1 MTTPPVQTEE
11 EKAAD
16 DAIIQR
22 AQDAFKL
29 DKDHWDPIY
38 NKARDD
44 LKFLSDE
51 PAAQWNSKDYSERT
65 KTGRPALTIDYLS
78 QFVHQVANDIRMNE
92 PSINVI
98 PVGSESSIETAAVF
112 KGLIKKIEYTSS
124 AAEAYDS
131 AVTSAIK
138 CSIGYIRVDHDYVDP
153 SGGFDQQLLIQRVIN
168 PFIVYPDRAS
178 IESDGCDMNHCT
190 ILEKMKVAEFKRLH
204 PHAALVGFEASG
216 STKEPQ
222 DDDDITIAEF
232 FTKAT
237 EEKELVAPDGVTK
250 RTIKTSSI
258 MRYRLAGQNVLSR
271 TTFPGE
277 YIPVVPVYG
286 EEAWIDGKREL
297 FSLIRKAK
305 QAQMMYNLHK
315 SLETEILMK
324 QPQAPVMTPAGAIDN
339 YKDDWLNPSKSMALR
354 YDMRDSDGNPYN
366 KPERLAPA
374 TIPAGFANAA
384 LESVNDI
391 KATMGLYNASIGQK
405 SNEVSGVAINARK
418 VEGDVATY
426 HYGDNLVRSLTQVGR
441 ILVSAA
447 PVIYDTTRIIDIL
460 NEEDEP
466 ETVEINGVPA
476 AAEGTTPEEQKIAH
490 DFSKGKYDVRV
501 TTGASFTTKRQ
512 EAAQFFEGIVKQQP
526 DLMKVMGDL
535 LFKNMDF
542 AGAQQMASR
551 MKKLID
557 PKLLEGE
564 DGKGPDPQV
573 AALQQALQE
582 MQAKMEEMAQQG
594 MKLEEQLK
602 NKDAATQ
609 GKIQNDSEKNSIAA
623 MQVKLDQ
630 MQALIDNSLRSREL
644 DITEQKNAGELAIA
658 SQQTQ
663 IESLLAVM
671 QRIEAAVTPQQ
682 SPQGDPAANIGAG
695 NSMGGP

>member
-1 MTTPPVQTEE
+1 MDPNAPVQSAE

-16 DAIIQR
+16 DDIIQR
-22 AQDAFKL
+22 AKDLYTL
-29 DKDHWDPIY
+29 DKSHWDPIY

-51 PAAQWNSKDYSERT
+51 PAAQWNPKDYADRT

-138 CSIGYIRVDHDYVDP
+138 CCIGYILVDHDYVDA
-153 SGGFDQQLLIQRVIN
+153 SGGFDQELQIKRCIN
-168 PFIVYPDRAS
+168 PFVIFPDRTS
-178 IESDGCDMNHCT
+178 IESDGCDMGHCT
-190 ILEKMKVAEFKRLH
+190 VLEKMKVSEFKRLY
-204 PHAALVGFEASG
+204 PLAAIVSFEDDS
-216 STKEPQ
+216 STKAPK
-222 DDDDITIAEF
+222 DDDEITVAQF
-232 FTKAT
+232 FIKSS
-237 EEKELVAPDGVTK
+237 EETELVAPDGKTK
-250 RTIKTSSI
+250 RMIKKNSI
-258 MRYRLAGQNVLSR
+258 MRYKISGQNILSR
-271 TTFPGE
+271 TIFPGE

-305 QAQMMYNLHK
+305 QAQMMFNLWK
-315 SLETEILMK
+315 SLETELIMK
-324 QPQAPVMTPAGAIDN
+324 QPQAPVMTPAGAIEN
-339 YKDDWLNPSKSMALR
+339 YKSDWIDPSKSMALR
-354 YDMRDSDGNPYN
+354 YDMFDAQDRPLN
-366 KPERLAPA
+366 KPERLQPP
-374 TIPAGFANAA
+374 TIPTGIVNAA
-384 LESVNDI
+384 RETVDDI
-391 KATMGLYNASIGQK
+391 KATMGLYNASIGKQGT
-405 SNEVSGVAINARK
+405 EVSGVAINARK

-447 PVIYDTTRIIDIL
+447 PVIYDTQRIIDIL

-466 ETVEINGVPA
+466 ETVEINGVPT
-476 AAEGTTPEEQKIAH
+476 EQTQKEQKIAH
-490 DFSKGKYDVRV
+490 NFSKGKYDVRV

-512 EAAQFFEGIVKQQP
+512 EAATFFESIVKQQP

-542 AGAQQMASR
+542 AGAQQMAAR
-551 MKKLID
+551 MKKMIPQELIA
-557 PKLLEGE
+557 GE
-564 DGKGPDPQV
+564 DGSAAPDPQV
-573 AALQQALQE
+573 AQLTQALQQAQD
-582 MQAKMEEMAQQG
+582 QIKEMAQEG

-609 GKIQNDSEKNSIAA
+609 GKIQNDAEKNQLQA
-623 MQVKLDQ
+623 MQ
-630 MQALIDNSLRSREL
+630 MQIDRLVAASDARLENRKL
-644 DITEQKNAGELAIA
+644 DITEQKNAGDLAIA
-658 SQQTQ
+658 AQQLQ
-663 IESLLAVM
+663 LDALLQTM
-671 QRIEAAVTPQQ
+671 QRIEQQ
-682 SPQGDPAANIGAG
+682 LPQGNPAANGGAG